1 MNGRVIS
8 ISADRFVDEKTGQPY
23 YLARVELTKDSQKD
37 LGKLQL
43 VPGMPAEVLIN
54 TGERTLFEYLA
65 QPASNA
71 FARAL
76 IED

>member
-1 MNGRVIS
+1 M
-8 ISADRFVDEKTGQPY
+8 AY
-23 YLARVELTKDSQKD
+23 YLGRIALTEQGRAD
-37 LGKLQL
+37 LGKLLL

-54 TGERTLFEYLA
+54 TGARTLFSYLV

-71 FARAL
+71 FARSL

>member
-1 MNGRVIS
+1 
-8 ISADRFVDEKTGQPY
+8 
-23 YLARVELTKDSQKD
+23 LARVELTKDSQKD